1 MRDAKALAGVGI
13 PAWPLLVV
21 NALLLLVPK
30 LVLIQFLDETLWGD
44 VHARNIVPTLA
55 QDILLALLM
64 LVLTL
69 VLLRKPGMARVLA
82 AGFVSALLLLGLL
95 IDMRVRQLW
104 LKPLNLSMINYV
116 LSNMS
121 GLTSGFGLFFKAQ
134 ASIHPPLTF
143 ERLCF
148 YLLVLFASL
157 WALIGWSVRRR
168 PPAIEWRRTSVGFA
182 TLAFLVLG
190 ALAVSANQLR
200 YRVNE
205 NPLVGPLIAGIKTP
219 FVKRDVE
226 SEKLADLFELKPKP
240 LNLQRETSRKI
251 LAEVSPF
258 RNVVLIVYESMRWRD
273 LNIFDERTTL
283 APTLA
288 RLAAEGIVSK
298 CYVAVPHSSKAYYT
312 VLTGRYPFPGIEMR
326 EVIKDKNDAIWH
338 YLRDSRRTASYAVSS
353 QYLGFESMGTLLRSL
368 GIEPY
373 ETHELPN
380 AKGVA
385 LQTGSSFGESDKSL
399 YPLGSQFLST
409 VPAPFAAIFFP
420 LAAHYPYYC
429 ADANW
434 KRHGLADY
442 RKCVAE
448 SDANLAGFLESLNR
462 FDLLRDTLLVI
473 VGDHGESFGEHGVY
487 VHNSSMYDEEVSVPL
502 VFWSQDG
509 RLGHQFIP
517 YSRQIDIVPTI
528 ADLMG
533 SMDSPT
539 AVQGL
544 SLLRYPETPPP
555 NFMATFFDD
564 LAAALIEPPFKY
576 IYDPSGS
583 RLLAFNDVNDPLESS
598 PLTLPDD
605 RRQVI
610 IKRIRSFLAYQRG
623 AFPSN

>member
-1 MRDAKALAGVGI
+1 MRYAALPRGGI
-13 PAWPLLVV
+13 PLGPLLMA

-30 LVLIQFLDETLWGD
+30 LALIQFLDETLWGD
-44 VHARNIVPTLA
+44 VHVRNLMPTLA
-55 QDILLALLM
+55 QDMMLALL
-64 LVLTL
+64 TL
-69 VLLRKPGMARVLA
+69 VVTTLLLRRPGMPRVLA
-82 AGFVSALLLLGLL
+82 AALVSAVVLSLLL

-104 LKPLNLSMINYV
+104 LKPLNLSMANYV
-116 LSNMS
+116 LSNVS

-148 YLLVLFASL
+148 YLAVVFTCL

-168 PPAIEWRRTSVGFA
+168 SATPQWRRAHVVLA
-182 TLAFLVLG
+182 TAAFLTFLG
-190 ALAVSANQLR
+190 LAVAASQLR
-200 YRVNE
+200 YRVNQTPLV
-205 NPLVGPLIAGIKTP
+205 NPLVAGLKAP
-219 FVKRDVE
+219 FVKADVAA
-226 SEKLADLFELKPKP
+226 EKLADAFELKPKP
-240 LNLQRETSRKI
+240 LNLQLGTSRTI
-251 LAEVSPF
+251 LTEVTPF

-273 LNIFDERTTL
+273 LKISDESTTL

-288 RLAAEGIVSK
+288 RLAREGIVSK

-326 EVIKDKNDAIWH
+326 EVARNTNDAIWH
-338 YLRDSRRTASYAVSS
+338 YLRDSRHTASYAVSS
-353 QYLGFESMGTLLRSL
+353 QYLGFESMGPLLRSF

-373 ETHELPN
+373 EIRDLPN

-385 LQTGSSFGESDKSL
+385 LHSGSSFGASDKSL
-399 YPLGSQFLST
+399 YPLGSEFLST
-409 VPAPFAAIFFP
+409 IPGPFAAIFFP
-420 LAAHYPYYC
+420 LAAHYPYSC
-429 ADANW
+429 EDADW

-448 SDANLAGFLESLNR
+448 SDENLAGFLQSLNR

-509 RLGHQFIP
+509 RLGHHLIP

-528 ADLMG
+528 ADLLG
-533 SMDSPT
+533 AMDSAT

-544 SLLRYPETPPP
+544 SLLRYPQTPPP
-555 NFMATFFDD
+555 NFMATFFDE

-576 IYDPSGS
+576 IYDPSSGK
-583 RLLAFNDVNDPLESS
+583 LLAFDEVSDPSESS
-598 PLTLPDD
+598 PLELSDD
-605 RRQVI
+605 RRQAIVG
-610 IKRIRSFLAYQRG
+610 RIRSFLAYQQR
-623 AFPSN
+623 AFPAN